1 VFSLSADSDAS
12 RARRRRGL
20 TAALPMA
27 AAAVALTAA
36 GCSSSGSPAAA
47 SSSAAPSSAA
57 PSSAAPSSAAPSS
70 SAPAAAAAGGTTAV
84 TAIETEFHIAL
95 SKKSFSP
102 GTYKFTAVD
111 KGHLQHNLVIDGPG
125 VNMAK
130 TAGLLSPG
138 QSASVTVTLR
148 KGNYDIFCGVPGHKA
163 EGMNV
168 NITVS

>member
-1 VFSLSADSDAS
+1 MFSSSADSDAS
-12 RARRRRGL
+12 RVRRRRGL
-20 TAALPMA
+20 AAALPVA
-27 AAAVALTAA
+27 AAAIALTAA
-36 GCSSSGSPAAA
+36 GWSSSGSPA
-47 SSSAAPSSAA
+47 AAPSSAA

-95 SKKSFSP
+95 SKKGFSP

>member
-47 SSSAAPSSAA
+47 PSSAAPASAAPSSSA
-57 PSSAAPSSAAPSS
+57 PAS

-148 KGNYDIFCGVPGHKA
+148 KGSYDIFCGVPGHKA

-168 NITVS
+168 NIAVS

>member
-1 VFSLSADSDAS
+1 VFSLPADSPAS
-12 RARRRRGL
+12 RVRRRRGVA
-20 TAALPMA
+20 AALPMA

-47 SSSAAPSSAA
+47 PAAAPSSVAAAPSSAA
-57 PSSAAPSSAAPSS
+57 PSP
-70 SAPAAAAAGGTTAV
+70 AAGGTTAV
-84 TAIETEFHIAL
+84 TATETEFHIAL
-95 SKKSFSP
+95 SAKSFSP

-111 KGHLQHNLVIDGPG
+111 KGHLQHNLVINGPG
-125 VNMAK
+125 VSQVK

-148 KGNYDIFCGVPGHKA
+148 KGSYDIYCGVPGHKA

>member
-1 VFSLSADSDAS
+1 
-12 RARRRRGL
+12 
-20 TAALPMA
+20 MA

-36 GCSSSGSPAAA
+36 GCSSSGSSPTASPVAA

-57 PSSAAPSSAAPSS
+57 PSSAAPS
-70 SAPAAAAAGGTTAV
+70 AAAGGTTAV
-84 TAIETEFHIAL
+84 TATETEFHIAL
-95 SKKSFSP
+95 STKSFSP

-111 KGHLQHNLVIDGPG
+111 NGHLQHNLVINGPG
-125 VNMAK
+125 VNQVK

-138 QSASVTVTLR
+138 QSASVTVTLH
-148 KGNYDIFCGVPGHKA
+148 KGSYDIYCGVPGHKA

>member
-1 VFSLSADSDAS
+1 MFSLSADSDAS

-47 SSSAAPSSAA
+47 PSSAPSSAA
-57 PSSAAPSSAAPSS
+57 PSS
-70 SAPAAAAAGGTTAV
+70 AAAAAGGTTAV
-84 TAIETEFHIAL
+84 TAVETEFHIAL

-111 KGHLQHNLVIDGPG
+111 KGHLQHNLVINGPG

-138 QSASVTVTLR
+138 QSASVTVTLS
-148 KGNYDIFCGVPGHKA
+148 KGSYDIFCGVPGHKA

>member
-1 VFSLSADSDAS
+1 
-12 RARRRRGL
+12 
-20 TAALPMA
+20 MA

-47 SSSAAPSSAA
+47 PSPAAASSSAAPSSAA
-57 PSSAAPSSAAPSS
+57 PSG
-70 SAPAAAAAGGTTAV
+70 AAGGTTAV
-84 TAIETEFHIAL
+84 TATETEFHIAL
-95 SKKSFSP
+95 STKSFSP

-111 KGHLQHNLVIDGPG
+111 NGHLQHNLVINGPG
-125 VNMAK
+125 VNQVK

-138 QSASVTVTLR
+138 QSASVTVTLH
-148 KGNYDIFCGVPGHKA
+148 KGSYDIYCGVPGHKA

>member
-1 VFSLSADSDAS
+1 
-12 RARRRRGL
+12 
-20 TAALPMA
+20 MA

-47 SSSAAPSSAA
+47 PSSAA

-70 SAPAAAAAGGTTAV
+70 AAAAAGGTTAV

-111 KGHLQHNLVIDGPG
+111 KGHLQHNLVINGPG

-138 QSASVTVTLR
+138 QSASVTVTLS
-148 KGNYDIFCGVPGHKA
+148 KGSYDIFCGVPGHKA

>member
-1 VFSLSADSDAS
+1 MFSSSADPDGS
-12 RARRRRGL
+12 RAWRRRGYA
-20 TAALPMA
+20 AALPMA

-47 SSSAAPSSAA
+47 PSSAAPASSSAAPS
-57 PSSAAPSSAAPSS
+57 
-70 SAPAAAAAGGTTAV
+70 AAAAGGTTAV

-95 SKKSFSP
+95 SKKSFAP

>member
-1 VFSLSADSDAS
+1 VFSSSADSDGS
-12 RARRRRGL
+12 RVRRRRGYA
-20 TAALPMA
+20 AALPMA

-47 SSSAAPSSAA
+47 PSSAA
-57 PSSAAPSSAAPSS
+57 PASS
-70 SAPAAAAAGGTTAV
+70 SGAPAAAAAGGTTAV
-84 TAIETEFHIAL
+84 TAVETEFHIAL

-148 KGNYDIFCGVPGHKA
+148 KGSYDIFCGVPGHKA

>member
-1 VFSLSADSDAS
+1 
-12 RARRRRGL
+12 
-20 TAALPMA
+20 MA

-36 GCSSSGSPAAA
+36 GCSSSGSPTAAAPSPAAA

-57 PSSAAPSSAAPSS
+57 PS
-70 SAPAAAAAGGTTAV
+70 AAAGGTTAV
-84 TAIETEFHIAL
+84 TATETEFHIAL
-95 SKKSFSP
+95 STKSFSP

-111 KGHLQHNLVIDGPG
+111 NGHLQHNLVINGPG
-125 VNMAK
+125 VNQVK

-138 QSASVTVTLR
+138 QSAPVTVTLH
-148 KGNYDIFCGVPGHKA
+148 KGSYDIYCGVPGHKA

>member
-1 VFSLSADSDAS
+1 
-12 RARRRRGL
+12 
-20 TAALPMA
+20 MA

-47 SSSAAPSSAA
+47 PSPAAASVSAAAPSSAA
-57 PSSAAPSSAAPSS
+57 PS
-70 SAPAAAAAGGTTAV
+70 AAAGGTTAV
-84 TAIETEFHIAL
+84 TATETEFHIAL
-95 SKKSFSP
+95 STKSFSP

-111 KGHLQHNLVIDGPG
+111 NGHLQHNLVINGPG
-125 VNMAK
+125 VNQVK

-138 QSASVTVTLR
+138 QSASVTVTLH
-148 KGNYDIFCGVPGHKA
+148 KGSYDIYCGVPGHKA

>member
-1 VFSLSADSDAS
+1 
-12 RARRRRGL
+12 
-20 TAALPMA
+20 MA

-36 GCSSSGSPAAA
+36 GCSSSGSPTAAAPSPAAA

-57 PSSAAPSSAAPSS
+57 PS
-70 SAPAAAAAGGTTAV
+70 AAAGGTTAV
-84 TAIETEFHIAL
+84 TATETEFHIAL
-95 SKKSFSP
+95 STKSFSP

-111 KGHLQHNLVIDGPG
+111 NGHLQHNLVINGPG
-125 VNMAK
+125 VNQVK

-138 QSASVTVTLR
+138 QSASVTVTLH
-148 KGNYDIFCGVPGHKA
+148 KGSYDIYCGVPGHKA

>member
-1 VFSLSADSDAS
+1 
-12 RARRRRGL
+12 
-20 TAALPMA
+20 MA

-47 SSSAAPSSAA
+47 PSSAAPSSAA

-70 SAPAAAAAGGTTAV
+70 AAAASGAAAGGTTAV

-111 KGHLQHNLVIDGPG
+111 KGHLQHNLVINGPG

-138 QSASVTVTLR
+138 QSASVTVTLS
-148 KGNYDIFCGVPGHKA
+148 KGSYDIFCGVPGHKA

>member
-1 VFSLSADSDAS
+1 
-12 RARRRRGL
+12 
-20 TAALPMA
+20 
-27 AAAVALTAA
+27 
-36 GCSSSGSPAAA
+36 GSPA
-47 SSSAAPSSAA
+47 AAPSSAA
-57 PSSAAPSSAAPSS
+57 PASSSAAPASSSA
-70 SAPAAAAAGGTTAV
+70 APAAAAAGGTTAV

>member
-47 SSSAAPSSAA
+47 PSSAAPASAAPSSSA
-57 PSSAAPSSAAPSS
+57 PAS

>member
-1 VFSLSADSDAS
+1 MFSLSADSDAS

-47 SSSAAPSSAA
+47 SSSAA